1 MALTD
6 TKLKALK
13 PKDKNYSVSDERGLF
28 IDVLKTTKVWR
39 MRYRL
44 NGKQGKIT
52 FGEYPDISLLEAK

>member
-6 TKLKALK
+6 AKLKALK

-28 IDVLKTTKVWR
+28 VEVLKTTKIWR

-44 NGKQGKIT
+44 NGKQGK
-52 FGEYPDISLLEAK
+52 